1 MPVLNKE
8 MTLGEALAH
17 LREWHRAMSKTNRH
31 SLHMAAIKTILR
43 HFGEN

>member
-1 MPVLNKE
+1 